1 MNTEHLNEVER
12 YGGVVPQSP
21 HEMLEGERKAKA
33 KEHAH
38 AVKIRES
45 LAAFFEVAAEKPEI
59 WQPALD
65 SLAPHRPTQAR
76 RAFRDFMIWDDE
88 ARHQAMAALEGA
100 IAWGKDGRVD
110 ILKSAVREY
119 QLSPRM
125 AHALFAQ
132 LPPAGISEIRNHYN
146 AWRNNVN
153 DLVTKYQ
160 RLAFKL
166 ANQFQ
171 VKMGSSE
178 EWVSHSFL
186 ALIKAAEMYDARKAE
201 FMTFAY
207 TWIHGELKKA
217 FEYESER
224 QKLIPSIS
232 DTHNES
238 RRPENGDEEFFV
250 GLVPGPNMQFVAV
263 NRQKEV
269 LAAIGALSERERVV
283 IRRLFGLNQEEEAV
297 TADEISQDLG
307 VTRARVYQIKAKALS
322 KMQQHAVA

>member
-119 QLSPRM
+119 QLSPR
-125 AHALFAQ
+125 
-132 LPPAGISEIRNHYN
+132 I
-146 AWRNNVN
+146 
-153 DLVTKYQ
+153 DL
-160 RLAFKL
+160 
-166 ANQFQ
+166 
-171 VKMGSSE
+171 
-178 EWVSHSFL
+178 
-186 ALIKAAEMYDARKAE
+186 
-201 FMTFAY
+201 
-207 TWIHGELKKA
+207 
-217 FEYESER
+217 
-224 QKLIPSIS
+224 
-232 DTHNES
+232 
-238 RRPENGDEEFFV
+238 
-250 GLVPGPNMQFVAV
+250 
-263 NRQKEV
+263 
-269 LAAIGALSERERVV
+269 
-283 IRRLFGLNQEEEAV
+283 
-297 TADEISQDLG
+297 
-307 VTRARVYQIKAKALS
+307 
-322 KMQQHAVA
+322 